1 MRSSTWTAVFAE
13 TDTEAEQLAKDLGL
27 TGYVAYGVDEDP
39 ARFEGARASRTF
51 IKSGTL
57 VPIDLME
64 LIIGTTTKLYGG
76 KIIWARVDNW

>member
-51 IKSGTL
+51 IKSGTK
-57 VPIDLME
+57 VPIELMDM
-64 LIIGTTTKLYGG
+64 ITSTTSKLYGG
-76 KIIWARVDNW
+76 KVVWAKVMI